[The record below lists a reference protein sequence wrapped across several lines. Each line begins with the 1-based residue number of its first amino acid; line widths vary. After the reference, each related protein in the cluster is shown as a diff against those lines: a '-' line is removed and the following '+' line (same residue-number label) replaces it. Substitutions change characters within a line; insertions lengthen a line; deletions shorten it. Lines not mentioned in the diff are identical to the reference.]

1 MTRTPEDLRRQLEK
15 IADPLD
21 MAAKHFKAEAE
32 MNAALHMAPNV
43 RPAPLAVA
51 IEGARDDLY
60 RLIAEL
66 TEDDDD
72 SGS

>member
-1 MTRTPEDLRRQLEK
+1 MTRTNDDLRRELEK
-15 IADPLD
+15 IAEPLD
-21 MAAKHFKAEAE
+21 LAVKHFRAEAE
-32 MNAALHMAPNV
+32 MNAALHMAATV

-66 TEDDDD
+66 GD
-72 SGS
+72 SR